1 MTVKFSASFERKLNS
16 KALLNAVEEAAKNM
30 TYDLY
35 DECQD
40 TSPYD
45 TGFLQGSHNWGGS
58 GSQTNIN
65 AYVSVSAHYWS
76 YLEFGTSKMDAR
88 HWIYNA
94 MKTVDPVRTFTS
106 YFGTLYHP
114 Q

>member
-1 MTVKFSASFERKLNS
+1 MTVKFSASFDKKLDS
-16 KALLNAVEEAAKNM
+16 KRLLDAVEHSAREM

-40 TSPYD
+40 KSPYD

-94 MKTVDPVRTFTS
+94 MKTIDPMKKFTS
-106 YFGTLYHP
+106 YFSFFYRP
-114 Q
+114 